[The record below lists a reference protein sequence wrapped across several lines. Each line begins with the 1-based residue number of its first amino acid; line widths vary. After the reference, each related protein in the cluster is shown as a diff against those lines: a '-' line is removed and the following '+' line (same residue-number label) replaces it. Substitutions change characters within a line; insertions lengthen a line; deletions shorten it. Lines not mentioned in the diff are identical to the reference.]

1 MELIIASQNQNKL
14 VEFKKILGDKIN
26 LFSLSDIGLNQ
37 EIPENEKTIKKN
49 AMFKAKF
56 VNTQTGKNVFADDTG
71 LEIDS
76 LNGEPGVYSARYS
89 GVDRN
94 SDKNIELVL
103 RKLKNKAN
111 RNSRFKTIISLIID
125 GKSVN
130 FEGVV
135 EGKITDEKRGSNGFG
150 YDPIFQPN
158 GYASTFGE
166 MSLKEKNKISHR
178 SIAINKMVQ
187 YLKENNLL

>member
-26 LFSLSDIGLNQ
+26 LFSLSDIGLYQ

-56 VNTQTGKNVFADDTG
+56 VNTKTGKNVFADDTG

-89 GVDRN
+89 GVERN

-103 RKLKNKAN
+103 RKLKNKSN

-130 FEGVV
+130 FEGIV
-135 EGKITDEKRGSNGFG
+135 EGKITEEKRGSNGFG

>member
-56 VNTQTGKNVFADDTG
+56 VNIQTGKNVFADDTG

-89 GVDRN
+89 GVERN
-94 SDKNIELVL
+94 PDKNIELVL
-103 RKLKNKAN
+103 TKLKNKTN

-135 EGKITDEKRGSNGFG
+135 EGKITEEKRGSNGFG

-158 GYASTFGE
+158 GYSSTFGE

>member
-26 LFSLSDIGLNQ
+26 LFSLSEIGLNQ

-56 VNTQTGKNVFADDTG
+56 VNIQTGKNVFADDTG

-89 GVDRN
+89 GVERN
-94 SDKNIELVL
+94 SEKNIELVL
-103 RKLKNKAN
+103 TKLKNKSN
-111 RNSRFKTIISLIID
+111 RNSRFKTIISLILD
-125 GKSVN
+125 GKSVY

-135 EGKITDEKRGSNGFG
+135 EGKITEEKRGSNGFG

>member
-56 VNTQTGKNVFADDTG
+56 VNTQTGNNVFADDTG

-94 SDKNIELVL
+94 PDKNIELVL

-135 EGKITDEKRGSNGFG
+135 EGKITDEKIGSNGFG

>member
-56 VNTQTGKNVFADDTG
+56 VNIQTGKNVFADDTG

-89 GVDRN
+89 GVERN

-103 RKLKNKAN
+103 TKLKNKTN

-135 EGKITDEKRGSNGFG
+135 EGKITEEKRGSNGFG

-158 GYASTFGE
+158 GYSSTFGE

>member
-89 GVDRN
+89 GVERN

-103 RKLKNKAN
+103 TKLKNKTN

-135 EGKITDEKRGSNGFG
+135 EGKITEEKRGNNGFG

>member
-89 GVDRN
+89 GVERN

-103 RKLKNKAN
+103 TKLKNKSN

-130 FEGVV
+130 FEGIV
-135 EGKITDEKRGSNGFG
+135 EGKITEEKRGSNGFG

-158 GYASTFGE
+158 GYSSTFGE

>member
-14 VEFKKILGDKIN
+14 VEFKKILGGKIN

-89 GVDRN
+89 GVERN

-103 RKLKNKAN
+103 TKLKNKSN
-111 RNSRFKTIISLIID
+111 RNSRFKTIISLILD

-135 EGKITDEKRGSNGFG
+135 EGKITEEKRGSNGFG
-150 YDPIFQPN
+150 YDPIFQPD

>member
-14 VEFKKILGDKIN
+14 VEFKEILGDKIN

-89 GVDRN
+89 GVERN

-103 RKLKNKAN
+103 TKLKNKSN

-135 EGKITDEKRGSNGFG
+135 EGKITEEKRGSNGFG
-150 YDPIFQPN
+150 YAPIFQPN
-158 GYASTFGE
+158 GYSSTFGE

>member
-37 EIPENEKTIKKN
+37 EIPENKKTIKKN

-94 SDKNIELVL
+94 PDKNIELVL

-135 EGKITDEKRGSNGFG
+135 EGKITEEKRGSNGFG

>member
-56 VNTQTGKNVFADDTG
+56 VNIQTGKNVFADDTG

-89 GVDRN
+89 GVERN

-103 RKLKNKAN
+103 TKLKNKSN

-135 EGKITDEKRGSNGFG
+135 EGKITEEKRGSNGFG

-158 GYASTFGE
+158 GYSSTFGE

>member
-135 EGKITDEKRGSNGFG
+135 EGKITEEKKGTNGFG

-158 GYASTFGE
+158 GYSSTFGE

>member
-89 GVDRN
+89 GVERN

-103 RKLKNKAN
+103 RKLKNKSN

-135 EGKITDEKRGSNGFG
+135 EGKITEEKRGSNGFG

-158 GYASTFGE
+158 GYSSTFGE

>member
-49 AMFKAKF
+49 AMFKAQF

-94 SDKNIELVL
+94 PDKNIELVL

-111 RNSRFKTIISLIID
+111 RNSRFKTIISLILD

-135 EGKITDEKRGSNGFG
+135 DGKITEEKRGSNGFG

-158 GYASTFGE
+158 GYSSTFGE
-166 MSLKEKNKISHR
+166 MSLNEKNKISHR

>member
-76 LNGEPGVYSARYS
+76 LNGEPGIYSARWAGS
-89 GVDRN
+89 KGDF
-94 SDKNIELVL
+94 
-103 RKLKNKAN
+103 NKAIK
-111 RNSRFKTIISLIID
+111 RVYRE
-125 GKSVN
+125 
-130 FEGVV
+130 FEG
-135 EGKITDEKRGSNGFG
+135 
-150 YDPIFQPN
+150 
-158 GYASTFGE
+158 
-166 MSLKEKNKISHR
+166 
-178 SIAINKMVQ
+178 
-187 YLKENNLL
+187 

>member
-56 VNTQTGKNVFADDTG
+56 VNIQTGKNVFADDTG

-89 GVDRN
+89 GVERN

-103 RKLKNKAN
+103 TKLKNKSN
-111 RNSRFKTIISLIID
+111 RNSRFKTIISLILD

-130 FEGVV
+130 FEGIV
-135 EGKITDEKRGSNGFG
+135 EGKITEEKRGSNGFG

-166 MSLKEKNKISHR
+166 MSLNEKNKISHR

>member
-89 GVDRN
+89 GVERN

-103 RKLKNKAN
+103 TKLKNKTN
-111 RNSRFKTIISLIID
+111 RNSRFKTIISLILD
-125 GKSVN
+125 GKSIN

-135 EGKITDEKRGSNGFG
+135 EGKITEEKRGSNGFG

-158 GYASTFGE
+158 GYSSTFGE

>member
-135 EGKITDEKRGSNGFG
+135 EGKITEEKRGSNGFG

-187 YLKENNLL
+187 YLKKNNLL

>member
-14 VEFKKILGDKIN
+14 MEFKKILGDKIN
-26 LFSLSDIGLNQ
+26 LFSLSEIGLNQ

-49 AMFKAKF
+49 AIFKAKF

-135 EGKITDEKRGSNGFG
+135 EGKITEEKRGSNGFG

>member
-89 GVDRN
+89 GVERN

-111 RNSRFKTIISLIID
+111 RNSRFKTIISLILD

-135 EGKITDEKRGSNGFG
+135 EGKITEEKRGSNGFG

>member
-89 GVDRN
+89 GVDRS

-135 EGKITDEKRGSNGFG
+135 EGKITEEKRGSNGFG

-158 GYASTFGE
+158 GYSSTFGE

>member
-26 LFSLSDIGLNQ
+26 LFSLCDIGLNQ

-94 SDKNIELVL
+94 PDKNIELVL

-135 EGKITDEKRGSNGFG
+135 EGRITEEKRGSNGFG

>member
-103 RKLKNKAN
+103 TKLKNKSN
-111 RNSRFKTIISLIID
+111 RNSRFKTIISLILD

-135 EGKITDEKRGSNGFG
+135 EGKITEEKRGSNGFG

-166 MSLKEKNKISHR
+166 MSLNEKNKISHR

>member
-26 LFSLSDIGLNQ
+26 LFSLSDIGLNL

-56 VNTQTGKNVFADDTG
+56 VNIQTGKNVFADDTG

-89 GVDRN
+89 GVERN

-103 RKLKNKAN
+103 TKLKNKSN

-135 EGKITDEKRGSNGFG
+135 EGKITEEKRGSNGFG

>member
-135 EGKITDEKRGSNGFG
+135 EGKITEEKIGSNGFG

-166 MSLKEKNKISHR
+166 LSLKEKNKISHR

>member
-94 SDKNIELVL
+94 PDKNIELVL

-135 EGKITDEKRGSNGFG
+135 EGKITEEKRGSNGFG

-158 GYASTFGE
+158 GYASTFGQ

>member
-89 GVDRN
+89 GSDRN

-135 EGKITDEKRGSNGFG
+135 EGKITEEKRGSNGFG

-158 GYASTFGE
+158 GYSSTFGE

>member
-14 VEFKKILGDKIN
+14 VEFKKILGEKIN
-26 LFSLSDIGLNQ
+26 LFSLSDIGLYQ

-89 GVDRN
+89 GVERN

-103 RKLKNKAN
+103 RKLKNKSN

-135 EGKITDEKRGSNGFG
+135 EGKITEEKRGSNGFG

-158 GYASTFGE
+158 GYSSTFGE

>member
-1 MELIIASQNQNKL
+1 MELIVASQNQNKL

-135 EGKITDEKRGSNGFG
+135 EGKITEEKRGSNGFG

-158 GYASTFGE
+158 GYSSTFGE

>member
-89 GVDRN
+89 GVERN

-103 RKLKNKAN
+103 RKLKNKSN

-135 EGKITDEKRGSNGFG
+135 EGKITEEKRGSNGFG

>member
-56 VNTQTGKNVFADDTG
+56 VNIQTGKNVFADDTG

-135 EGKITDEKRGSNGFG
+135 EGKITEEKRGSNGFG
-150 YDPIFQPN
+150 YDPIFQPD
-158 GYASTFGE
+158 GYSSTFGE

>member
-89 GVDRN
+89 GVDKN

-135 EGKITDEKRGSNGFG
+135 EGKITEEKRGSNGFG

-158 GYASTFGE
+158 GYSSTFGE

>member
-94 SDKNIELVL
+94 PDKNIELVL

-135 EGKITDEKRGSNGFG
+135 EGKITEEKRGSNGFG

-166 MSLKEKNKISHR
+166 MNLKEKNKISHR

>member
-56 VNTQTGKNVFADDTG
+56 VNIQTGKNVFADDTG

-89 GVDRN
+89 GVERN

-103 RKLKNKAN
+103 TKLKNKSN
-111 RNSRFKTIISLIID
+111 RNSRFKTIISLILD

-135 EGKITDEKRGSNGFG
+135 DGKITEEKRGSNGFG

-166 MSLKEKNKISHR
+166 MSLNEKNKISHR

>member
-89 GVDRN
+89 GLDRN

-135 EGKITDEKRGSNGFG
+135 EGKITEEKRGSNGFG

-158 GYASTFGE
+158 GYSSTFGE

-187 YLKENNLL
+187 YLKEINLL

>member
-125 GKSVN
+125 GKSFN

-135 EGKITDEKRGSNGFG
+135 EGKITEEKRGSNGFG

-158 GYASTFGE
+158 GYSSTFGE

>member
-56 VNTQTGKNVFADDTG
+56 VNTLTGKNVFADDTG

-89 GVDRN
+89 GVDRS

-135 EGKITDEKRGSNGFG
+135 EGKITEEKRGNNGFG